1 MPNNTNSN
9 TNDQNV
15 VNTAEL
21 KEVFDQTT
29 GEKVRKKVYYPNLK
43 VSNNGSLFS
52 KPFPREITHE
62 QLVAIQAQKPKI
74 QLDKDTMEN
83 KESYVIN
90 ASKTQE
96 FKTKTE
102 TDENDEEVTVPLAP
116 KDYWKQAYY
125 YPKRVNSLD
134 FVL

>member
-1 MPNNTNSN
+1 MPDDTNSN

-21 KEVFDQTT
+21 KEVYNQTT
-29 GEKVRKKVYYPNLK
+29 GEKVTEKVYYPNLK

-52 KPFPREITHE
+52 KPFPREITYE
-62 QLVAIQAQKPKI
+62 QLLAIQAQKPKI
-74 QLDKDTMEN
+74 KLDEDTMEN

-96 FKTKTE
+96 HTKDKDGVE
-102 TDENDEEVTVPLAP
+102 LAP
-116 KDYWKQAYY
+116 KDYWKQAFY
-125 YPKRVNSLD
+125 YPKRGSGLD
-134 FVL
+134 FLL